1 MKQICKSGSDVC
13 IVWTPYFQLISLPWI
28 YKNIT
33 GQSDF
38 RNLPS
43 LLHGRHCDTDMFCV
57 FTWKTLI
64 QTCSVYLQGGHR
76 YRHVLCI
83 YMEDTDTHMFCVF
96 TWKTLIHTCSVYLHG
111 RHWYTHV
118 LCISYLSGV
127 FLLLPCSLSMS
138 CPVHLAL
145 HLTGPVNG
153 CINLDSLQQLKNK

>member
-28 YKNIT
+28 YKNIIT

-96 TWKTLIHTCSVYLHG
+96 TWKTLIQTCSVY
-111 RHWYTHV
+111 
-118 LCISYLSGV
+118 
-127 FLLLPCSLSMS
+127 FLLVRSLS
-138 CPVHLAL
+138 LASL
-145 HLTGPVNG
+145 FP
-153 CINLDSLQQLKNK
+153 LDVLPSSPRTSFNRPRKRLYKSGFAATTEK